1 MRKRLIALVALAAL
15 AALAT
20 VSVAGCWMPV
30 QIDAPSDNTVYVLDH
45 NVGSFS
51 PAASSNPRIISSFTS
66 PLDLVIPLSSR
77 LHPLQ

>member
-1 MRKRLIALVALAAL
+1 MRKLLIALVAL

-20 VSVAGCWMPV
+20 VSVAGCWVPV

-51 PAASSNPRIISSFTS
+51 PEGRVMRCSGTTCQKIYQPR
-66 PLDLVIPLSSR
+66 
-77 LHPLQ
+77 